1 MNVVV
6 FGAIYRSS
14 EYNRQSMEENRQ
26 RRIYGISGRVPVIGR
41 RTEHFLIS
49 RLSFVIFSISKQHLI
64 LCWPRSIGRR
74 AIWWVT
80 AKAIKDA
87 LPIFINS
94 SRHFLFFSF
103 LFGRGGLGDLC
114 FHLGCQLLPEQGAPV
129 GRKSISVES
138 DFVMDRQDLPPAKS
152 GSPWAGSAFCRHF
165 LCQCDAVE
173 EKVSGLRFFLGGRQ
187 TSSLS
192 IDPLMRQHG
201 RVQIKRRQRGKRL
214 KIQRR
219 RHCRWRCSF

>member
-1 MNVVV
+1 MTNALLFGFFDERRRVWCYLSIVGIQSAINGGKQATEDLRHLWASAGNWASDGEFSYSSTLFCFFV
-6 FGAIYRSS
+6 F
-14 EYNRQSMEENRQ
+14 
-26 RRIYGISGRVPVIGR
+26 
-41 RTEHFLIS
+41 
-49 RLSFVIFSISKQHLI
+49 ISKQH

-94 SRHFLFFSF
+94 SRHFLFFFF

-138 DFVMDRQDLPPAKS
+138 DFVMDRQDLPPAKR

-173 EKVSGLRFFLGGRQ
+173 EKVSGLRFFWGGVR
-187 TSSLS
+187 
-192 IDPLMRQHG
+192 
-201 RVQIKRRQRGKRL
+201 RVVYRL
-214 KIQRR
+214 IL
-219 RHCRWRCSF
+219 

>member
-1 MNVVV
+1 MRCP
-6 FGAIYRSS
+6 FSSIHLAIS
-14 EYNRQSMEENRQ
+14 
-26 RRIYGISGRVPVIGR
+26 
-41 RTEHFLIS
+41 
-49 RLSFVIFSISKQHLI
+49 
-64 LCWPRSIGRR
+64 
-74 AIWWVT
+74 
-80 AKAIKDA
+80 
-87 LPIFINS
+87 
-94 SRHFLFFSF
+94 FSF
-103 LFGRGGLGDLC
+103 LFYLEEEDSVIYV
-114 FHLGCQLLPEQGAPV
+114 FISAANFFPNKVPV

>member
-94 SRHFLFFSF
+94 SRHFLFFFFYLKEEDSVIYVF
-103 LFGRGGLGDLC
+103 ISAANF
-114 FHLGCQLLPEQGAPV
+114 FPNKVPV

-173 EKVSGLRFFLGGRQ
+173 EKVSGCGFFGGGVR
-187 TSSLS
+187 
-192 IDPLMRQHG
+192 
-201 RVQIKRRQRGKRL
+201 RVVYRL
-214 KIQRR
+214 IL
-219 RHCRWRCSF
+219 